1 MKRRVTVKDIA
12 KRVGCHHTTVS
23 RALHNSP
30 LIPEETRRKILRV
43 AERMGYTP
51 EPMLAMLASYRKRH
65 AKTRYEATL
74 AWLNNQ
80 DGPEASFNEP
90 HRRRY
95 LAGATERAARLGF
108 RLEEF
113 WLRSPGMSAARARQ
127 ILRARGVQGLIL
139 PPQPKANATLD
150 FDFSGFSAV
159 SLGYTLVEPQLHIVS
174 PDQFYSML
182 LLIRNLRRLGRKRI
196 GLALP
201 RMIDERVANHFIAPY
216 LHQVGGVDGAGLL
229 VPPLDDVQERT
240 VAEWHARHR
249 PDAIICQHYVM
260 PEICERLGLRVGRDI
275 SIALTS
281 VHDGG
286 KYFSGIDE
294 RGEAVGHA
302 AVDHLVTL
310 MHHGHDGTPEVANR
324 TLVSGKWVDGMTA

>member
-1 MKRRVTVKDIA
+1 MKRRVTLKDIA
-12 KRVGCHHTTVS
+12 RRAGCHHTTVS

-30 LIPEETRRKILRV
+30 LIPEKTRRKILRV
-43 AERMGYTP
+43 AMRLDYVP
-51 EPMLAMLASYRKRH
+51 DPMLAMLASYRKGR
-65 AKTRYEATL
+65 AKSRYVATL
-74 AWLNNQ
+74 AWLNTL
-80 DGPEASFNEP
+80 DTPESGYNEP
-90 HRRRY
+90 FRRRY
-95 LAGATERAARLGF
+95 LAGTSERAAQLGF

-113 WLRSPGMSAARARQ
+113 WLRSPGMTPSRARQ

-139 PPQPKANATLD
+139 PPQPQANTVMD
-150 FDFSGFSAV
+150 FDFEGFSAV
-159 SLGYTLVEPQLHIVS
+159 SLGYTLVEPQLHIVA

-201 RMIDERVANHFIAPY
+201 RSIDERVANHFIAPY
-216 LHQVGGVDGAGLL
+216 LHQVGGVDGAGLS

-240 VAEWHARHR
+240 VAEWHARYR

-275 SIALTS
+275 SVALTS

-286 KYFSGIDE
+286 RYFSGIDE

-310 MHHGHDGTPEVANR
+310 MHHGHDGTPEVAHR
-324 TLVSGKWVDGMTA
+324 TLVSGTWVDGQTA